1 MMRTVNKNE
10 VKIIMIAAAAAA
22 AIMTTINIVKKF
34 TRNNQEL
41 RTTKTKK
48 MKADIKRRKIME
60 KNGEKIKSRKILF
73 Q

>member
-10 VKIIMIAAAAAA
+10 VKIIMIAAAAA

>member
-10 VKIIMIAAAAAA
+10 VKIIMIAAAA

>member
-10 VKIIMIAAAAAA
+10 VKIIMIAAAAA

-60 KNGEKIKSRKILF
+60 RNGEKIKSRKILF

>member
-1 MMRTVNKNE
+1 MRTVNKNDE
-10 VKIIMIAAAAAA
+10 VKILMIAAAAAT
-22 AIMTTINIVKKF
+22 TTINNIVKKF

-60 KNGEKIKSRKILF
+60 KMEKKK
-73 Q
+73 